1 MNEIINWHFPEE
13 CNRTLVAQ
21 TTFNGRPISIF
32 KKSYIEEETSSDSVL
47 EIGYFTAWFTDKKQ
61 KLASFELNTFFNI
74 ESDTWFSLFDGADN
88 YMAHC
93 GQSIEDIF
101 IDYENFEDE
110 YIHFKYD
117 NSYFDHYIY
126 FSKLVICKKF
136 RKKGFGKHLVNC
148 VSDCIRK
155 GSEQYD
161 IIYSVKPYPIEVKM
175 EIDENSIVET
185 ELTDK
190 RTGESLTV
198 VSSGYYKENDKF
210 NIENENVMSF
220 WKSCGFNK
228 IHDES
233 EMFIFNF

>member
-1 MNEIINWHFPEE
+1 MKPKLINWESAEE
-13 CNRTLVAQ
+13 HKNKLVLKTICND
-21 TTFNGRPISIF
+21 RPISIY
-32 KKSYIEEETSSDSVL
+32 KSSYIDEPENGCDL
-47 EIGYFTAWFTDKKQ
+47 EISIFTAWFTDKKE

-74 ESDTWFSLFDGADN
+74 ESHTWFSLFESADN

-101 IDYENFEDE
+101 IDYENFEDDYDE
-110 YIHFKYD
+110 FKYD
-117 NSYFDHYIY
+117 NSYYDHYIY
-126 FSKLVICKKF
+126 FSKLFICKKF

-148 VSDCIRK
+148 VSDSIRK

-161 IIYSVKPYPIEVKM
+161 IIYSVKPYPIEIQR
-175 EIDENSIVET
+175 EIDENSIVKT
-185 ELTDK
+185 ELTNNF
-190 RTGESLTV
+190 TGESLTV
-198 VSSGYYKENDKF
+198 VTSAYYKENDKF